1 MNKFQSGKIYKI
13 VDNTTDLIYIGST
26 CKTLNQRL
34 RGHKSD
40 YKSFQAGKMNFITS
54 FKILENN
61 DYKIELIK
69 NFPCQNKQ
77 QLNIAEGFEIKQAK
91 TDGLNIVNRNIA
103 GQTVK
108 ESKTQYRQNNIN
120 IINEKKKKKHN
131 CICGGNFTST
141 NKSHHEK
148 SKKHQNYLIKKTIIN
163 NHGTINITIN
173 INNIEELEKV
183 ELDFLN
189 DIK

>member
-13 VDNTTDLIYIGST
+13 VDNSSDLIYIGST
-26 CKTLNQRL
+26 CDTLEQRL
-34 RGHKSD
+34 KGHEA
-40 YKSFQAGKMNFITS
+40 SFKCFKLGKMNFVTS
-54 FKILENN
+54 FKVLENN
-61 DYKIELIK
+61 NYRIELIK
-69 NFPCQNKQ
+69 LYPCETKQ
-77 QLNIAEGFEIKQAK
+77 ELNIAEGLVIKK
-91 TDGLNIVNRNIA
+91 LKSEGLNIINKNIA
-103 GQTVK
+103 GQTRK
-108 ESKTQYRQNNIN
+108 ETNAQYYNNN
-120 IINEKKKKKHN
+120 KNQINEKSNIKFN
-131 CICGGNFTST
+131 CVCGGKYSNC

-173 INNIEELEKV
+173 INNIEDLEKL